1 MAAARARRAAEALA
15 SRAMEHE
22 THHGAAEQSDLVD
35 DRPPGE
41 LLVECR
47 EEFSNAVVAQHVQAR
62 SRKLARTNTLRE
74 RKGAGL
80 SASAD
85 ALRLS

>member
-1 MAAARARRAAEALA
+1 MIGADAFAFAGL
-15 SRAMEHE
+15 EHE
-22 THHGAAEQSDLVD
+22 THRGAAEQSDLVD

-47 EEFSNAVVAQHVQAR
+47 EESSNAVAAQHVQAR